1 MKIKQFTI
9 SQTFQVKQFEPLNT
23 QVTFEV
29 EGTEDS
35 IVMMRRAHHFVFNS
49 LRAEYYRQLM
59 VITSVT
65 DKDKVSYEDFIQRHI
80 HYDYFGT
87 GTKKRTFDL

>member
-9 SQTFQVKQFEPLNT
+9 SQTFQVKQFEPLNV
-23 QVTFEV
+23 QATFEV
-29 EGTEDS
+29 EPTDDA
-35 IVMMRRAHHFVFNS
+35 IIMMRKAHHYIFNS

-65 DKDKVSYEDFIQRHI
+65 DKDKALYEKFIEQHI
-80 HYDYFGT
+80 TYDYFGT
-87 GTKKRTFDL
+87 GVKKRTFDL